1 MKAILSERPQAEQM
15 SAVVDR
21 LIGDP
26 EAQLPPMGA
35 EADLIGTARR
45 LARLPALLGPS
56 DPALEQRILLRSWQA
71 AGLRRTRRGPAMRM
85 GWAVAALAVLVL
97 LGTLLTP
104 LGQTAVASFMAVFQ
118 LGRTEVRITP
128 IEPSVALATAAVA
141 QATAVQS
148 NLSLAE
154 AQRLAFPI
162 LQPAVLPAG
171 YTLRDLVGYS
181 YPDLPAWVPQPFS
194 IQLVYADDEGH
205 EFELRLYPITLGE
218 EDRLEVSRL
227 NLEATSIQDVRDV
240 DLNGRP
246 AVLLR
251 VGQAGGKVAWQEVVW
266 EQGNLLL
273 SLSTQDLPEA
283 ELLRVAGSVR

>member
-1 MKAILSERPQAEQM
+1 
-15 SAVVDR
+15 
-21 LIGDP
+21 
-26 EAQLPPMGA
+26 
-35 EADLIGTARR
+35 
-45 LARLPALLGPS
+45 
-56 DPALEQRILLRSWQA
+56 
-71 AGLRRTRRGPAMRM
+71 MRM

-97 LGTLLTP
+97 LGTLWTP

-128 IEPSVALATAAVA
+128 IEPSAALATAAVA
-141 QATAVQS
+141 EAKATAVQS

-154 AQRLAFPI
+154 AQHLAFPV

-194 IQLVYADDEGH
+194 IRLVYGDDKGH

-251 VGQAGGKVAWQEVVW
+251 VGQPGGKVAWQEVVW